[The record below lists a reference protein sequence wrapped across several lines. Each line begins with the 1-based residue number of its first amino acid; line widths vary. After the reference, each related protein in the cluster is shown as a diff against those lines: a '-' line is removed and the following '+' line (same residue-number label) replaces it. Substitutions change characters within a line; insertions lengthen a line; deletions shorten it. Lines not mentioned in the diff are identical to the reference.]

1 MINRPSKDYI
11 WNHYEK
17 LKEENR
23 RNLRE
28 RKEEMYLA
36 NSRLAEIETFM
47 TEISLRTN
55 RALLESKNDPEILL
69 MELKETHRALKE
81 ERVMILKE
89 MGLPENYL
97 DPIHSCNLCD
107 DTGFIMT
114 TPCICRKKLETKLR
128 YDGSNL
134 ESVLELENFDTFQL
148 DFYNDVPSSNG
159 SSPKTIM
166 GNYLCDCM
174 DFASNFDTQEKN
186 LLFFG
191 KPGLGKTFL
200 CHSIAKDL
208 MDSGYSVLYITS
220 SELMD
225 FVRNTKFGFDS
236 GAATPEE
243 LSVLYDS
250 ELLIIDDLGTE
261 TASQFSSLVLYELL
275 NRRLTDKKKMVI
287 STNLEIDDLSNL
299 YSERIN
305 SRLFGNFEFMEFVG
319 EDIRLMKVS
328 LL

>member
-17 LKEENR
+17 LRSENR
-23 RNLRE
+23 RLLHE
-28 RKEEMYLA
+28 RKDEIYLK
-36 NSRLAEIETFM
+36 NKRLAEIETFM
-47 TEISLRTN
+47 TDISLSTN
-55 RALLESKNDPEILL
+55 RALLSSKDDPEILL
-69 MELKETHRALKE
+69 LELKETHSALKE
-81 ERVMILKE
+81 ERRKILID
-89 MGLPENYL
+89 MGLPEDYL
-97 DPIHSCNLCD
+97 NPIYTCPLCE
-107 DTGFIMT
+107 DTGFILT
-114 TPCICRKKLETKLR
+114 KPCVCRKKLETKLR

-134 ESVLELENFDTFQL
+134 ESVLSQENFDTFQL
-148 DFYNDVPSSNG
+148 DFYSDVPLASG
-159 SSPKTIM
+159 KSPKTIM
-166 GNYLCDCM
+166 GDYLCDCM
-174 DFASNFDTQEKN
+174 DFAANFDTQEKN

-208 MDSGYSVLYITS
+208 MDSGYSVLYLTS

-243 LSVLYDS
+243 MSILYSSD
-250 ELLIIDDLGTE
+250 LLIIDDLGTE

-275 NRRLTDKKKMVI
+275 NKRLTDKKKMVI
-287 STNLEIDDLSNL
+287 STNLEIDDLANL

-319 EDIRLMKVS
+319 EDIRLKKVS

>member
-11 WNHYEK
+11 WNYYEK
-17 LKEENR
+17 LKGENR
-23 RNLRE
+23 RLLRE
-28 RKEEMYLA
+28 RKEEVYGA
-36 NSRLAEIETFM
+36 SPRLAEIENFI
-47 TEISLRTN
+47 TEISLSTN
-55 RALLESKNDPEILL
+55 RALLSSKDDPELLL
-69 MELKETHRALKE
+69 MELRETHLALKD
-81 ERVMILKE
+81 ERRKLLKE

-97 DPIHSCNLCD
+97 DPIYTCPLCED
-107 DTGFIMT
+107 SGFVHNS
-114 TPCICRKKLETKLR
+114 PCVCRVKLETKLR
-128 YDGSNL
+128 YEGSNL
-134 ESVLELENFDTFQL
+134 EAVLGQENFDTFRL
-148 DFYNDVPSSNG
+148 DFYSDVPLPSG
-159 SSPKTIM
+159 KSPKTIM
-166 GNYLCDCM
+166 GDYLYDCM
-174 DFASNFDTQEKN
+174 DFAANFHTSDKN

-208 MDSGYSVLYITS
+208 MDNGFSVLYLTS

-243 LSVLYDS
+243 LAILYSAD
-250 ELLIIDDLGTE
+250 LLIIDDLGTE

-275 NRRLTDKKKMVI
+275 NRRITDRKKMVI
-287 STNLEIDDLSNL
+287 STNLEIDDLANL

-305 SRLFGNFEFMEFVG
+305 SRLFGNFVFMEFVG
-319 EDIRLMKVS
+319 EDIRLKKVS

>member
-17 LKEENR
+17 LKDENR
-23 RNLRE
+23 QILRE
-28 RKEEMYLA
+28 RKEEMYSA
-36 NSRLAEIETFM
+36 NSRLAEIEASM
-47 TEISLRTN
+47 TEISLSTN
-55 RALLESKNDPEILL
+55 RSLLNTKTDPELL
-69 MELKETHRALKE
+69 LQELKETHRALKE

-89 MGLPENYL
+89 MGLPKNYL
-97 DPIHSCNLCD
+97 DPIHSCNLCE

-114 TPCICRKKLETKLR
+114 TPCVCRKKLETKLR

-134 ESVLELENFDTFQL
+134 ESVLEQENFDTFQIAY
-148 DFYNDVPSSNG
+148 YNDIPLSTG
-159 SSPKTIM
+159 KSPKTIM
-166 GNYLCDCM
+166 GDYLCDCM
-174 DFASNFDTQEKN
+174 DFAAHFDTQKKN

-208 MDSGYSVLYITS
+208 MDSGYSVLYITA

-287 STNLEIDDLSNL
+287 STNLEIDDLTNL

>member
-17 LKEENR
+17 LKDENR
-23 RNLRE
+23 RILRE
-28 RKEEMYLA
+28 RKEEMYSA
-36 NSRLAEIETFM
+36 NSRLAEIEASM
-47 TEISLRTN
+47 TEISLSTN
-55 RALLESKNDPEILL
+55 RSLLNTKSDPELLL
-69 MELKETHRALKE
+69 MDLKETHSALKN
-81 ERVMILKE
+81 ERVILLKE

-97 DPIHSCNLCD
+97 DPILSCNLCG
-107 DTGFIMT
+107 DTGFIIT
-114 TPCICRKKLETKLR
+114 NPCVCRKKLETKLR

-134 ESVLELENFDTFQL
+134 ESVLKLENFDTFQIAY
-148 DFYNDVPSSNG
+148 YNDIPLSTG
-159 SSPKTIM
+159 KSPKTIM
-166 GNYLCDCM
+166 GDYLCDCM
-174 DFASNFDTQEKN
+174 DFAAHFDTQEKN

-208 MDSGYSVLYITS
+208 MDSGYSVLYITA

-287 STNLEIDDLSNL
+287 STNLEIDDLTNL